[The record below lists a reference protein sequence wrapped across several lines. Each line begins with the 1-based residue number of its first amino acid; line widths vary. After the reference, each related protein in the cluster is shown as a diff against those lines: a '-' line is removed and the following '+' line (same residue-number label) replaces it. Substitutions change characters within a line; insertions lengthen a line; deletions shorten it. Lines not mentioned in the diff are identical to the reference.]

1 MKYTVVLAIFLGL
14 ASAEEST
21 FALAENKPVYTAQ
34 IQESESESES
44 DSESDSSSDS
54 SSDSE
59 DEAAEDQQNVQVEET
74 IPDRFSRDSDDLFMR
89 SVFSNYA
96 SGEWLSKSGA
106 KALAREVLSTH
117 KGLKGSALN
126 EYLAT
131 YFNKAWGHFDVNRV
145 GKIEALKADNFIR
158 FLASDQYFQF

>member
-1 MKYTVVLAIFLGL
+1 
-14 ASAEEST
+14 
-21 FALAENKPVYTAQ
+21 
-34 IQESESESES
+34 
-44 DSESDSSSDS
+44 
-54 SSDSE
+54 
-59 DEAAEDQQNVQVEET
+59 
-74 IPDRFSRDSDDLFMR
+74 MR
-89 SVFSNYA
+89 SVFANYA

-145 GKIEALKADNFIR
+145 GKIEALKADNFLR